1 MLVQLFEVHF
11 KLQSLTLPY
20 MQSHTRHYRHTPR
33 REKFAGAG
41 QGFMVAVA
49 LDRVVPLPT
58 RTAVVLEADQLAT
71 EERA

>member
-1 MLVQLFEVHF
+1 
-11 KLQSLTLPY
+11 